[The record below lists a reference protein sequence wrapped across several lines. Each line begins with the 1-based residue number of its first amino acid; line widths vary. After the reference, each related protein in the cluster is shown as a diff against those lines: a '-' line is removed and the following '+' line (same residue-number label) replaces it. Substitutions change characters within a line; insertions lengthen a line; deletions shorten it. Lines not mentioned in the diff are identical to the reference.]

1 PGEKRSAALKFS
13 VEYPKDLAVSGL
25 D

>member
-1 PGEKRSAALKFS
+1 EKRSATLKFS